1 MEILQQN
8 CAALVNGKVQWSL
21 VTENDFQEKEDWSLI
36 LVKFLSPLSFLSEH
50 IETKWNLTF
59 SVLSRSEKLKFIF
72 SLVSQ
77 TLARDEVCYFEQGHL
92 YRISDLLL
100 LENQ

>member
-50 IETKWNLTF
+50 IETK
-59 SVLSRSEKLKFIF
+59 
-72 SLVSQ
+72 
-77 TLARDEVCYFEQGHL
+77 
-92 YRISDLLL
+92 
-100 LENQ
+100 